1 MLKRSVNS
9 DLLSGKKLFLIL
21 LTTFS
26 WSFGFSQNTLKVI
39 GDNLKVT
46 GSTHIVLNNTDF
58 INQGNFEAPAATITF
73 SGTASNILRSGGAAF
88 YNLKIDKS
96 NGKIVR
102 LKDDLL
108 ITNQLEFAANGN
120 TLEVDMS
127 DLVIGVSAN
136 ITGYSSSRYVVT
148 DSTGRFVKK
157 DMSTFTFP
165 IGFDASSYNP
175 LTLTENGTID
185 TIGIRCLEHVLDGGD
200 SGNPLPSGVANAS
213 WELTESVSGG
223 STFSTTAQWTTADEL
238 SNFSNTDCGI
248 MRYHSGDWDLPVTAM
263 STAFGSNPF
272 TQTGTVSD
280 VGVIAV
286 GGDSLINRIQL
297 AARVFFQGPFIG
309 TQMTD
314 NLRSKALIPLTE
326 PFTGL
331 GYSHQGRGGGET
343 IENSVLDV
351 TGEDAIT
358 DWVVIELRDKN
369 ASSSVLETFSALIQ
383 RDGDIVGLD
392 GISDAGLPVLDD
404 YYFVAVRHRNHLGIR
419 TPSVENLEEASSTIY
434 DFTTASGQA
443 HGTNPMAEVST
454 GVWGMWGG
462 NTTGDYMVRA
472 TGPPTINDYSNLLNY
487 LGGPTNIITDVYVS
501 QDINMDGNVRATGP
515 PTINDYAKL
524 LNILGG
530 AINIIFEQL

>member
-1 MLKRSVNS
+1 MKKIILML
-9 DLLSGKKLFLIL
+9 LI
-21 LTTFS
+21 TTS
-26 WSFGFSQNTLKVI
+26 WSFGFSQNTLKI
-39 GDNLKVT
+39 TGNHMKIT
-46 GSTHIVLNNTDF
+46 GSTYIVIHNTDF
-58 INQGNFEAPAATITF
+58 INQGSFEAPTATLSFT
-73 SGTASNILRSGGAAF
+73 GTTSNTLTSGGATL
-88 YNLKIDKS
+88 YNLNINKS
-96 NGKIVR
+96 NGQKVS
-102 LKDDLL
+102 LKDDALVY
-108 ITNQLEFAANGN
+108 NQLEFAADGN
-120 TLEVDMS
+120 TLEVDSS
-127 DLVIGVSAN
+127 DLVIGTSAS
-136 ITGYSSSRYVVT
+136 IAGYSSSRYVVT
-148 DSTGRFVKK
+148 DSTGRLVKK
-157 DMSTFTFP
+157 DLSTFIFP
-165 IGFDASSYNP
+165 VGFDGSTYNP
-175 LTLTENGTID
+175 LILTENGTID
-185 TIGIRCLEHVLDGGD
+185 TIGVRCLEYVLDGGD
-200 SGNPLPSGVANAS
+200 SGNPLPSGVTNAS
-213 WELTESVSGG
+213 WELSESVSGG
-223 STFSTTAQWTTADEL
+223 STFSATAQWDAADEL
-238 SNFSNTDCGI
+238 SNFNNTDCGI
-248 MRYHSGDWDLPVTAM
+248 MRFHSGDWDLPVTAM
-263 STAFGSNPF
+263 SAASGSNPF

-286 GGDSLINRIQL
+286 GGDSLINRVQL
-297 AARVFFQGPFIG
+297 AARAFFQGPFIG

-331 GYSHQGRGGGET
+331 GYSHQGRGGGE
-343 IENSVLDV
+343 IINSTVLDV
-351 TGEDAIT
+351 TGDDAIT

-392 GISDAGLPVLDD
+392 GIDDVRLPVLDD
-404 YYFVAVRHRNHLGIR
+404 DYFVAIRHRNHLGIR

-462 NTTGDYMVRA
+462 NTTGDHMVRA

-487 LGGPTNIITDVYVS
+487 LGGPTNIVTDVYVR